1 MPFGRDEVR
10 NMQDEL
16 RRPAAVNAQI
26 ATETKQ
32 RGHYVKFPSQM
43 EDKVIIKNYKKFEKY
58 IEFIEFCFLIKIF
71 ILLFPL
77 SRIAV

>member
-16 RRPAAVNAQI
+16 HRPPDVNAQI

-43 EDKVIIKNYKKFEKY
+43 EDKVIIKKFEKY
-58 IEFIEFCFLIKIF
+58 IEFIKFCFLIKIF

>member
-16 RRPAAVNAQI
+16 HRPAAVNAQI

-58 IEFIEFCFLIKIF
+58 IEFCFLIKIF

>member
-10 NMQDEL
+10 NIQDEL
-16 RRPAAVNAQI
+16 HRPAAVNAQI

-43 EDKVIIKNYKKFEKY
+43 EDKVIIK
-58 IEFIEFCFLIKIF
+58 IIKNLKN
-71 ILLFPL
+71 ILNLL
-77 SRIAV
+77 SFVF

>member
-1 MPFGRDEVR
+1 
-10 NMQDEL
+10 
-16 RRPAAVNAQI
+16 
-26 ATETKQ
+26 
-32 RGHYVKFPSQM
+32 M

>member
-16 RRPAAVNAQI
+16 RRPTAVNAQI

-32 RGHYVKFPSQM
+32 RGCHVKFPSQM
-43 EDKVIIKNYKKFEKY
+43 EDKVIIKNLKN
-58 IEFIEFCFLIKIF
+58 
-71 ILLFPL
+71 ILNLL
-77 SRIAV
+77 SFVF